1 MELFNLWSDPT
12 CDVEIKE
19 KMVRLLEAKMEDIG
33 DDPAHPVGLP
43 AKKLIEMYKE
53 GSGIAA
59 KAGQNNLGPG
69 PGAANV
75 F

>member
-1 MELFNLWSDPT
+1 MELFNLWSEPKYNDA
-12 CDVEIKE
+12 KE
-19 KMVRLLEAKMEDIG
+19 TMVRLLEAKMEDIG

-43 AKKLIEMYKE
+43 ATKLVEMYKE

-69 PGAANV
+69 PSGKNN